1 MSERATIGAAAWLIA
16 LIIGIGVG
24 AIVGSLL
31 AYCTGYDA
39 TDVGAGVVVGAG
51 LALRL

>member
-1 MSERATIGAAAWLIA
+1 VVTA

-31 AYCTGYDA
+31 AYW
-39 TDVGAGVVVGAG
+39 VVVGAG